1 MHYGKSLWS
10 SPLFQGEPAATSQL
24 VPRPTVNKP
33 AAELTSEL
41 SDRWDQEP
49 SNRWTTSCCSSRP
62 AYVLYNKL
70 HPVTRS
76 NTQKFPGRPLPLSPT
91 SMLLLS
97 WPVHWKLSSK
107 LTHRGPLWMSRNL
120 FARGVRGLLA
130 SLGWVSVVIL
140 SGIKGVRGVL
150 LLIPPVIKQGRD
162 GTRWSV
168 FMSDQKWQG

>member
-10 SPLFQGEPAATSQL
+10 SPVFQGEHAATSQL
-24 VPRPTVNKP
+24 TPRLAVNKP

-49 SNRWTTSCCSSRP
+49 SNRWTTSCCSSQP

-76 NTQKFPGRPLPLSPT
+76 NTQKFPEQPLPLSPT

-120 FARGVRGLLA
+120 FARGVRGLLT

-150 LLIPPVIKQGRD
+150 LLIPPVIKQERD
-162 GTRWSV
+162 GVYLWVTK
-168 FMSDQKWQG
+168 SDKGN